1 MSTTPILPFKNNF
14 YSDNQPPRTAALSG
28 KNKADVVIVGAGIVG
43 LCSAYTLREEG
54 LDVVVLEREHVG
66 FGTSGRHLGHVT
78 PQMWDMGGD
87 ARLGGWAQ
95 ASLDTTER
103 MIVNEGIDCGFK
115 RCTFWLPALNERTAF
130 DLPLS
135 AKIYGDLGLDVEL
148 IEADEFDLVT
158 YKTFG
163 AFGMH
168 NQARLEPYKFMRGM
182 RDVLLR
188 KGVRLF
194 EGTNVTNVDSGPEV
208 VVRSNHG
215 TIRAPKVVLAV
226 NAYSAQFPFLKSFMM
241 PVHTYSIATAP
252 LTAAAARTV
261 GPLKSQDL
269 MIFDYGRGENDP
281 HFYQRLRADGR
292 FIFGGGDPVFPASTE
307 QTAPDNN
314 PEQFR
319 LVHAEMVRRYPSLGQ
334 APIEAAW
341 GGAMTFTANGLPI
354 IKEVPGQ
361 DNIIVALVGNGNGI
375 GLGAA
380 AGPLVKGLVLGRDS
394 IDASTQRFLKFCSW
408 PQQ

>member
-1 MSTTPILPFKNNF
+1 
-14 YSDNQPPRTAALSG
+14 
-28 KNKADVVIVGAGIVG
+28 
-43 LCSAYTLREEG
+43 
-54 LDVVVLEREHVG
+54 
-66 FGTSGRHLGHVT
+66 
-78 PQMWDMGGD
+78 
-87 ARLGGWAQ
+87 
-95 ASLDTTER
+95 
-103 MIVNEGIDCGFK
+103 
-115 RCTFWLPALNERTAF
+115 
-130 DLPLS
+130 
-135 AKIYGDLGLDVEL
+135 
-148 IEADEFDLVT
+148 
-158 YKTFG
+158 
-163 AFGMH
+163 
-168 NQARLEPYKFMRGM
+168 
-182 RDVLLR
+182 
-188 KGVRLF
+188 
-194 EGTNVTNVDSGPEV
+194 
-208 VVRSNHG
+208 
-215 TIRAPKVVLAV
+215 
-226 NAYSAQFPFLKSFMM
+226 MM